1 MGRDVGLPL
10 VPRPLT
16 LVPAPEV
23 SVATVRAA
31 LHGDAPLAVLP
42 AGPPAVV
49 AAARAVLRPGGPPP
63 SGARPPRPP
72 RRRGG
77 GRRGPPAGAAARA
90 GRRPR
95 RRDLGLP
102 RGWPCRA
109 AVRGRGAGLG
119 GRHAGAPRRPGPLSA
134 RPSGLRDR

>member
-49 AAARAVLRPGGPPP
+49 AAGRAGPRAANP
-63 SGARPPRPP
+63 
-72 RRRGG
+72 
-77 GRRGPPAGAAARA
+77 RGPGAAPGAAAGA

-95 RRDLGLP
+95 RRDLGLH

-109 AVRGRGAGLG
+109 AVRGRSAGLG
-119 GRHAGAPRRPGPLSA
+119 GRNAGAPRRPG
-134 RPSGLRDR
+134 